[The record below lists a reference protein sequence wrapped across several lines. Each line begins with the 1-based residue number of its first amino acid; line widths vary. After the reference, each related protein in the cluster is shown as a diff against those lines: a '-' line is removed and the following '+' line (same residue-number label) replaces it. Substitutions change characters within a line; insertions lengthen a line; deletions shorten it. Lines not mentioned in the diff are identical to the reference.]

1 LLDSLPDPVKEK
13 MGLKVENVAGKLN
26 YDAEKD
32 VFATDVDFRF
42 YKSSGQGSFSGRRLS
57 QAERSFSGRLNLKGL
72 DLLALSRVY
81 GEGAEMSGIAN
92 LDLGFELDGNRLVA
106 GRGLVETVP
115 MRGVGQYL
123 NFKALKFLLALSS
136 ASTHYLTDAR
146 YGYHKLAASV
156 DFRDGNLTIDGLA
169 RKEKDRDYLLLG
181 AFFGRRINVAINPRA
196 NTINFEELK
205 SRLQSAFQN

>member
-1 LLDSLPDPVKEK
+1 
-13 MGLKVENVAGKLN
+13 LKVEKLAGKLN
-26 YDAEKD
+26 YDAEKN
-32 VFATDVDFRF
+32 VFAGAAAFRF
-42 YKSSGQGSFSGRRLS
+42 YSADGQGDFSGALG
-57 QAERSFSGRLNLKGL
+57 QAEKISTGHLNLKGL

-92 LDLGFELDGNRLVA
+92 LDLGFELLGNRLTA
-106 GRGLVETVP
+106 GRGLLETVP
-115 MRGVGQYL
+115 VRGVGQYL
-123 NFKALKFLLALSS
+123 NFKALKFLVALAST
-136 ASTHYLTDAR
+136 STHYLTDAR
-146 YGYHKLAASV
+146 YGYRKLAASV

-181 AFFGRRINVAINPRA
+181 ALFGRRINVAINPNA